1 MTLNDKQQAF
11 VEAYLEN
18 GFNAT
23 RAAKAAGYSHAN
35 KQGPRLLVNVGIR
48 AAIDARLGQLA
59 MGADEVLAR
68 LASQASASIEDFLD
82 GKNKL
87 DLKTAR
93 ANGQLHLVHKLKQTE
108 HTDALGGVTRKLE
121 LELYDAQAALVAL
134 GRHHVL
140 FTDRF
145 EVHDWRQRAK
155 AAGVDP
161 DDLVEIF
168 KQMMLAG
175 KGAPHAGNAA

>member
-1 MTLNDKQQAF
+1 MTLNPKQQAF

-48 AAIDARLGQLA
+48 AAIDARMDELA
-59 MGADEVLAR
+59 MGANEVLAR
-68 LASQASASIEDFLD
+68 LAGQAGASIENFLD
-82 GKNKL
+82 GKNRL

-93 ANGQLHLVHKLKQTE
+93 ANGQLHLVHKLKQSE
-108 HTDALGGVTRKLE
+108 HVDPLGGITRKVE
-121 LELYDAQAALVAL
+121 IELYDAQAALVAL

-155 AAGVDP
+155 ANGVDP
-161 DDLVEIF
+161 DELVSQF
-168 KQMMLAG
+168 KQMILAG
-175 KGAPHAGNAA
+175 KKAPNAGNAA